1 MRKSIAIA
9 VLSLLLVLSWFNF
22 SVSQPIA
29 DDVLGIDAT
38 APIQKWEYNVVS
50 SRLDGTL
57 TELLNK
63 SGASGWEVSG
73 VVSENRRAHVIMKR
87 AVK

>member
-22 SVSQPIA
+22 SVSRPIA
-29 DDVLGIDAT
+29 DDVLGIDPA
-38 APIQKWEYNVVS
+38 APIQKWEYNVIS
-50 SRLDGTL
+50 SRLDDTL

-73 VVSENRRAHVIMKR
+73 FVSENRRAHVIMKR